1 MRSVNCSAQHFHRAL
16 SRQFLDANCIHS
28 VLLIRPIS
36 DFDTLCFNSM
46 IAEKTSTPVL
56 TTRYVPATIV
66 LTITSAAMGKTSSI
80 EGSDGDS
87 LSEKIP
93 EATWL

>member
-1 MRSVNCSAQHFHRAL
+1 
-16 SRQFLDANCIHS
+16 
-28 VLLIRPIS
+28 
-36 DFDTLCFNSM
+36 M
-46 IAEKTSTPVL
+46 IAEKTSNPVL
-56 TTRYVPATIV
+56 KTRYVPATIV

>member
-1 MRSVNCSAQHFHRAL
+1 VFY
-16 SRQFLDANCIHS
+16 
-28 VLLIRPIS
+28 
-36 DFDTLCFNSM
+36 TT
-46 IAEKTSTPVL
+46 IAEKTSTSVL

-80 EGSDGDS
+80 EGSDDDS

>member
-1 MRSVNCSAQHFHRAL
+1 VFY
-16 SRQFLDANCIHS
+16 
-28 VLLIRPIS
+28 
-36 DFDTLCFNSM
+36 TT
-46 IAEKTSTPVL
+46 IAEKTLTSVL

-87 LSEKIP
+87 LSEKIR

>member
-1 MRSVNCSAQHFHRAL
+1 M
-16 SRQFLDANCIHS
+16 
-28 VLLIRPIS
+28 
-36 DFDTLCFNSM
+36 
-46 IAEKTSTPVL
+46 
-56 TTRYVPATIV
+56 V

-93 EATWL
+93 EATPAAMSGLRANGKESEL